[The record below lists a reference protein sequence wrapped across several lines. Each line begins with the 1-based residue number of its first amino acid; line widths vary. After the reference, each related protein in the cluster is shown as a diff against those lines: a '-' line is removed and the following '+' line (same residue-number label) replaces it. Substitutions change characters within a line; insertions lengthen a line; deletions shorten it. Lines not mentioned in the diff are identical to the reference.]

1 MFSTTQMGRSQ
12 LFFGGF
18 DECMFTT
25 ERCQPTQ
32 PTQPTPQVAPVTKE
46 KAP

>member
-32 PTQPTPQVAPVTKE
+32 PAPQVTPVTKE
-46 KAP
+46 KAA